1 MLTVVQK
8 NIRDILM
15 AKASPVVKFAAY
27 NILTPLDEEY
37 NCNYAVD
44 EYVDE
49 DEDLNKIAEIVAE
62 KIKNFQKNV
71 ESNILLK

>member
-8 NIRDILM
+8 NIRNILM

-37 NCNYAVD
+37 NCDYIID
-44 EYVDE
+44 DYE
-49 DEDLNKIAEIVAE
+49 DENEFVNKIAEITADE
-62 KIKNFQKNV
+62 LKNIQDKMN
-71 ESNILLK
+71 